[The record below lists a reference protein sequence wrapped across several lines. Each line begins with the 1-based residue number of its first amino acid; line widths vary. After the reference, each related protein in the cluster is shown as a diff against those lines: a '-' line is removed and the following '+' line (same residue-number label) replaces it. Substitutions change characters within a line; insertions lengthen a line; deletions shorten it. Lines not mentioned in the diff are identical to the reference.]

1 MQNYFVLTGAPG
13 SGKTTVLDRLRPL
26 GQTVVAEPARQILAE
41 QRSFGGCA
49 VPERNPGLF
58 VELLLSRAL
67 YEHRRH
73 AGGIQPVLFD
83 RGLPDVIAYARLFGL
98 PCDGPVAA
106 ARRHRYNAQVFLL
119 PAQEDI
125 YRQDEERRMT
135 FAQARRFGETIRKI
149 YEELGYAIVALPPGT
164 PDERAQALA
173 AQLPW
178 PA

>member
-1 MQNYFVLTGAPG
+1 MQNYIVLTGAPG
-13 SGKTTVLDRLRPL
+13 SGKTTVLDRLQSL

-41 QRSFGGCA
+41 QRSFGGRA
-49 VPERNPGLF
+49 VPERNPDLF

-67 YEHRRH
+67 YEYRRH
-73 AGGIQPVLFD
+73 TGGTHTVLFD

-98 PCDGPVAA
+98 PCDGTVAA
-106 ARRHRYNAQVFLL
+106 AQRYRYNAQVLLL

-135 FAQARRFGETIRKI
+135 FAQARRFGEIIREA
-149 YEELGYAIVALPPGT
+149 YEELGYAVTTLPPGT
-164 PDERAQALA
+164 PDERARALLS
-173 AQLPW
+173 QLPS